1 MSKTFSSKS
10 NAARAAAAFGLTRD
24 HCFQAAD
31 GRWAFRPKAVVGTEG
46 HHAHVLDRVEALAV
60 AEATRQAA
68 EAAKA
73 AQPAAEPAPV
83 TGTTPA
89 YKDFQLYGRSV
100 ALSPVAT
107 VHKFLN
113 EHGANLSRKDALFEL
128 SKLGVNYA
136 TARTQYQ
143 RWFSAKGK

>member
-1 MSKTFSSKS
+1 MSKSFSSKS
-10 NAARAAAAFGLTRD
+10 NAARAAAQVGLGRPN
-24 HCFQAAD
+24 CYQLED
-31 GRWAFRPKAVVGTEG
+31 GRWSFR
-46 HHAHVLDRVEALAV
+46 ALAV
-60 AEATRQAA
+60 DLGAAFVYPEAPAPKPA
-68 EAAKA
+68 PV

-83 TGTTPA
+83 TSTTPA

-113 EHGANLSRKDALFEL
+113 EHGANLSRKDALFAL